1 MTRIYFILCLAVT
14 VGAVILSAVVF
25 PNLPPK
31 VPIHWNIHG
40 QVDGYGTSGF
50 ATTLMPCIIIALM
63 LLFAVLPWL
72 SPKQFE
78 INDFR
83 ETYWFL
89 TFVILSLM
97 AYIHGVTLWAALGH
111 KIDVLRA
118 ILAGLLMMFG
128 LMGNV
133 LGKVRRNFWVGIRT
147 PWTLANDRVWNDT
160 HRLAARLFV
169 GVGLLGVPL
178 LLLPVPVELLFIIV
192 ITTILAA
199 AIIPAGYSA
208 VHYKKLQAQGQL

>member
-1 MTRIYFILCLAVT
+1 MTRIYLALCIAITVT
-14 VGAVILSAVVF
+14 AFILSAVAL
-25 PNLPPK
+25 PYLPPK

-40 QVDGYGTSGF
+40 QVDGYGSPLF
-50 ATTLMPCIIIALM
+50 ATGLMPIISVAML

-78 INDFR
+78 LDTFR
-83 ETYWFL
+83 STYWFII
-89 TFVILSLM
+89 FVIM
-97 AYIHGVTLWAALGH
+97 TFMVYVHGLTLWSALGH
-111 KIDVLRA
+111 KTDVPRA
-118 ILAGLLMMFG
+118 IFAGLLLMFG

-160 HRLAARLFV
+160 HRLAGRLFV
-169 GVGLLGVPL
+169 AAGLTGVPL

-192 ITTILAA
+192 ISLIMAA
-199 AIIPAGYSA
+199 AIIPVAYSA
-208 VHYKKLQAQGQL
+208 VHYKKLQSQGQL

>member
-1 MTRIYFILCLAVT
+1 MTRIYFTLCIAVT
-14 VGAVILSAVVF
+14 TATLIISAAVF
-25 PNLPPK
+25 TNLPAK

-40 QVDGYGTSGF
+40 QVDGYGSPGMAAF
-50 ATTLMPCIIIALM
+50 LLPVMMVALA
-63 LLFAVLPWL
+63 LLFAALPWL

-78 INDFR
+78 IDSFR

-89 TFVILSLM
+89 TFVIMSVM
-97 AYIHGVTLWAALGH
+97 AYIHGVTLWSALGH
-111 KIDVLRA
+111 KIDVPRA
-118 ILAGLLMMFG
+118 ILAGLLLMFG

-133 LGKVRRNFWVGIRT
+133 LGKVRRNFWVGVRT

-169 GVGLLGVPL
+169 AVGLLGVPL
-178 LLLPVPVELLFIIV
+178 LFLPVPLELLFVIV
-192 ITTILAA
+192 ISGIMAA

-208 VHYKKLQAQGQL
+208 VHYKKLQAQGQI